1 MFPRRRGFEFL
12 LPLEMARLFGWGAAT
27 QGYVQSTISA
37 LGFLSSN
44 LLMNGVSGGSYEL
57 VAKFA
62 SVGALGTAIAA
73 LSGLAPSALARQELF
88 VGGCVVYAT
97 EVPASPAIRGA
108 IVDAREPGG
117 PGLGEIL
124 GAAALVEGLTALVA
138 AAAYGEI
145 IDALPATAPYAPAS
159 LCLLLAAPVAL
170 LAKRA
175 KAAGAKDDYRPLAAG
190 EPALNA

>member
-1 MFPRRRGFEFL
+1 M
-12 LPLEMARLFGWGAAT
+12 
-27 QGYVQSTISA
+27 
-37 LGFLSSN
+37 
-44 LLMNGVSGGSYEL
+44 
-57 VAKFA
+57 
-62 SVGALGTAIAA
+62 
-73 LSGLAPSALARQELF
+73 
-88 VGGCVVYAT
+88 
-97 EVPASPAIRGA
+97 
-108 IVDAREPGG
+108 
-117 PGLGEIL
+117 
-124 GAAALVEGLTALVA
+124 EGLTALVA

>member
-1 MFPRRRGFEFL
+1 MPRR
-12 LPLEMARLFGWGAAT
+12 
-27 QGYVQSTISA
+27 
-37 LGFLSSN
+37 
-44 LLMNGVSGGSYEL
+44 
-57 VAKFA
+57 
-62 SVGALGTAIAA
+62 
-73 LSGLAPSALARQELF
+73 
-88 VGGCVVYAT
+88 CVVYAT

-145 IDALPATAPYAPAS
+145 IDALPATSPYAPAS